1 MGERVLVVDDSAT
14 VRRVVARTLRSAGY
28 EIDQAVDG
36 QAALESVQATP
47 PDLVL
52 VDFVMP
58 RMNGLMFVQAMRG
71 IHNLVQT
78 PVVLM
83 SAKAERIG
91 DGFLAQ
97 TGALDA
103 IHKPFSP
110 DALLTVVSHAL
121 ARAAGPLEESGATGL
136 PSSRVSLPPEL
147 VEGGSPQAELLENT
161 PTLRSEAAAR
171 IGERMAAFSRG
182 RGEEALATQLEALVA
197 KTPPAK
203 VLTLVEDLHTQLPGH
218 EGQLALA
225 GRLEHIPLG
234 DVLQLLTQ
242 QRQTG
247 VLEVDK
253 QPSQSGRSVAIC
265 LREGQVDLALGRVDD
280 HSRLGRY
287 LLREELVD
295 KEDLERLMARAT
307 PERGLL
313 GARLV
318 KLGYISSDELR
329 GLLKTQTSE
338 RIFEALRWSRGAFRF
353 VRFAGRP
360 EADDARLGLGLQGL
374 LMEGLR
380 RVDEWRLIEEQ
391 IRSFDLVPYRDPEGL
406 SALSEFALR
415 DEERRVLEAVD
426 GTRNVRAIL
435 EVSRLSRFDG
445 CKVLFQLLTSRVIRV
460 RG

>member
-14 VRRVVARTLRSAGY
+14 VRRVVARTLLSAGY
-28 EIDQAVDG
+28 EIQEAVDG
-36 QAALESVQATP
+36 QAALDAVQSTP

-71 IHNLVQT
+71 IHNLVET

-83 SAKAERIG
+83 SAKADRIG

-121 ARAAGPLEESGATGL
+121 ARAAAQLDESGAHGL
-136 PSSRVSLPPEL
+136 EPSRVSLPPEL
-147 VEGGSPQAELLENT
+147 VDGGNAADLSEST
-161 PTLRSEAAAR
+161 PSMRSEAAAR
-171 IGERMAAFSRG
+171 IAERVSLFARTRG
-182 RGEEALATQLEALVA
+182 DAALATQLGELLSG
-197 KTPPAK
+197 TPPAK
-203 VLTLVEDLHTQLPGH
+203 VLALVEDLHTLLPGH
-218 EGQLALA
+218 EGQLALN

-253 QPSQSGRSVAIC
+253 QPSQSGRTVSIC
-265 LREGQVDLALGRVDD
+265 LREGQVDLALGRVDEG
-280 HSRLGRY
+280 SRLGRY

-295 KEDLERLMARAT
+295 PEDLERLMARAT

-318 KLGYISSDELR
+318 KLGYISPSELR

-338 RIFEALRWSRGAFRF
+338 RIYEALRWSRGAYRF
-353 VRFAGRP
+353 VRFASRP
-360 EADDARLGLGLQGL
+360 EAEDARLGLGLQGL

-406 SALSEFALR
+406 TALSEFSLR
-415 DEERRVLEAVD
+415 EEERRVLDAVD
-426 GTRNVRAIL
+426 GARTVRAIL
-435 EVSRLSRFDG
+435 EESRLSRFDG
-445 CKVLFQLLTSRVIRV
+445 CKVLFQMLTSRVLRV
-460 RG
+460 RA